1 MYGFSV
7 FLNEAITDKTMAYV
21 NQMHENGFKVILPQ
35 IKSLEVDLGKNLE
48 RFQKLGQQA
57 KENRLD

>member
-21 NQMHENGFKVILPQ
+21 NQMHENGFK
-35 IKSLEVDLGKNLE
+35 GKIG
-48 RFQKLGQQA
+48 KA
-57 KENRLD
+57 HV